1 MGFKYVFFTSSLE
14 RNFKLMNKVKLY
26 KAENEPVLG
35 YKAGSKERNN
45 VEK

>member
-1 MGFKYVFFTSSLE
+1 
-14 RNFKLMNKVKLY
+14 MNKVKQY

-45 VEK
+45 VEKREHCG